1 MKPGLLR
8 AKQSRHRVMPRSDR
22 AELLAP
28 CGSFEALTAALR
40 CGADAVY
47 LGGKRFSARH
57 NAKNFD
63 REELREAVKLCHR
76 YGALA
81 YQAINTCVLDSEL
94 EELAEEIAFA
104 CEIGIDG
111 LIIQDEAALYIVK
124 SACPDMPVHASTQLT
139 LHTQAGIKWAERRG
153 YQRAVVSRE
162 LPKEI
167 IAQLCREGI
176 EIEAFVHGALCMS
189 VSGQCYLSAMI
200 GSRSAN
206 RGLCA
211 GACRLP
217 FSAKAKV
224 QDKYALSLKDMS
236 IIDKA
241 CEISDIG
248 VSSLKIEG
256 RMKRPEYVAA
266 ATDALRRAL
275 DGEDYSVESL
285 KAVFSRSG
293 FTDGY
298 YTSKLGRAMFGARTK
313 EDVVS
318 ASGVLPQLRELYKKE
333 PQKFPISLEFTACE
347 GLSCVLKAKSGEYSV
362 VVKGDIPEKAINRPT
377 GEDIVKAQLSKL
389 GGSLYYLDSLDIQ
402 LDGGLML
409 PLSSLN
415 SLRRRAI
422 EALDAERMENLTKT
436 KSFSPE
442 NMFLARPKTLNLKYP
457 ELWASVQTVSQLSL
471 TDIGE
476 VERVIIPLSQAK
488 AYSTAGLP
496 KDKAVLSLP
505 RFTFDEEKVIT
516 ELKSAKASGF
526 ETVEATNPAHIVIAQ
541 ELGLKAIGGFGLNIT
556 NSVSAYE
563 YAQTGL
569 EAITLSFELKAF
581 QAGAI
586 AAPVPTG
593 AIVYGRL
600 PLMLTVNCPI
610 NAEVGC
616 KSCAHAVVDRTGA
629 KFPILCH
636 KGLGYYELLNS
647 KTLWLSDKLR
657 DFNLDFG
664 VLFFTNETAEQVR
677 DVLDDYRNG
686 AKPEGEFTRGL
697 YYRGIE

>member
-1 MKPGLLR
+1 MQK
-8 AKQSRHRVMPRSDR
+8 SNR

-28 CGSFEALTAALR
+28 CGSFEALTAALK

-47 LGGKRFSARH
+47 FGGKKFSARR

-63 REELREAVKLCHR
+63 CDELREAVKLCHR

-94 EELAEEIAFA
+94 DELADVIAFA

-111 LIIQDEAALYIVK
+111 LIVQDEAVLYIVK

-139 LHTQAGIKWAERRG
+139 LHTRAGMKWAKRRG

-162 LPKEI
+162 LSRDI
-167 IAQLCREGI
+167 IAGLCREDI
-176 EIEAFVHGALCMS
+176 EVEAFVHGALCMS

-217 FSAKAKV
+217 FSASGKS
-224 QDKYALSLKDMS
+224 QDRYALSLKDMS
-236 IIDKA
+236 IICKA
-241 CEISDIG
+241 REMSDIG

-266 ATDALRRAL
+266 ATDALRHSL
-275 DGEDYSVESL
+275 DGEDYSVDSL

-298 YTSKLGRAMFGARTK
+298 YAGSLGKAMFGSRTRD
-313 EDVVS
+313 DVVS
-318 ASGVLPQLRELYKKE
+318 ANEVLPSLRELYRKE
-333 PQKFPISLEFTACE
+333 PARFPMSLEFCMHKGE
-347 GLSCVLKAKSGEYSV
+347 PCKLIAKSGDYSAV
-362 VVKGDIPEKAINRPT
+362 IEGDIPEMAINRPT
-377 GEDIVKAQLSKL
+377 GEDVVKAQLSKL
-389 GGSLYYLDSLDIQ
+389 GGSLYYPDELKISI
-402 LDGGLML
+402 DGGLMI

-415 SLRRRAI
+415 LLRRRAV
-422 EALDAERMENLTKT
+422 EAIDKARTEGLTKI

-442 NMFLARPKTLNLKYP
+442 KMLLARPKTLNLKNP
-457 ELWASVQTVSQLSL
+457 ELWISVQSVSQLSL
-471 TDIGE
+471 IDIDKVG
-476 VERVIIPLSQAK
+476 RVIIPLSQAK
-488 AYSTAGLP
+488 AYYRADLS
-496 KDKAVLSLP
+496 KEKAVLSLP
-505 RFTFDEEKVIT
+505 RFTFDEDKVT
-516 ELKSAKASGF
+516 AELSTAKAFGF
-526 ETVEATNPAHIVIAQ
+526 ETVEVTNPAHIVIAE
-541 ELGLKAIGGFGLNIT
+541 ELGLRAIGGFGLNIT

-563 YAQTGL
+563 YAGAGL
-569 EAITLSFELKAF
+569 EAMTLSFELKAF
-581 QAGAI
+581 QAEAV

-593 AIVYGRL
+593 AVIYGRL

-616 KSCAHAVVDRTGA
+616 KSCTHSVTDRTGA
-629 KFPILCH
+629 KFPVLCR
-636 KGLGYYELLNS
+636 KELGYYELLNS
-647 KTLWLSDKLR
+647 KTLRLSDKLM
-657 DFNLDFG
+657 DFNLDYGILYFTRESPQQVKS
-664 VLFFTNETAEQVR
+664 VLE
-677 DVLDDYRNG
+677 DYRSG
-686 AKPEGEFTRGL
+686 AKPEGDFTRGL

>member
-1 MKPGLLR
+1 MQK
-8 AKQSRHRVMPRSDR
+8 SDR

-63 REELREAVKLCHR
+63 SDELRDAVRLCHR

-81 YQAINTCVLDSEL
+81 YQAINTCVLDGEL
-94 EELAEEIAFA
+94 EELARVIAFA

-111 LIIQDEAALYIVK
+111 LIVQDEAALYIVK

-139 LHTQAGIKWAERRG
+139 LHTQAGMKWAKRRG
-153 YQRAVVSRE
+153 YRRAVVSRE
-162 LPKEI
+162 LSKQI

-189 VSGQCYLSAMI
+189 ASGQCYLSAMI

-217 FSAKAKV
+217 FSAKGKS

-236 IIDKA
+236 VIDNA
-241 CEISDIG
+241 REMSDIG

-266 ATDALRRAL
+266 ATDALRRSL

-298 YTSKLGRAMFGARTK
+298 YTSRTGRDMFGARTK

-333 PQKFPISLEFTACE
+333 PQKFPISLEFTARD
-347 GLSCVLKAKSGEYSV
+347 GLPCVLKAKSGEYSAV
-362 VVKGDIPEKAINRPT
+362 IKGDAPEKAINRPT
-377 GEDIVKAQLSKL
+377 GEDTVKAQLSKL
-389 GGSLYYLDSLDIQ
+389 GGSLYYPDSIEISM
-402 LDGGLML
+402 DGGLMI

-415 SLRRRAI
+415 SLRRRAVD
-422 EALDAERMENLTKT
+422 ALDEARMESLTKV

-471 TDIGE
+471 VDIGE
-476 VERVIIPLSQAK
+476 VERVIIPLSQAETY
-488 AYSTAGLP
+488 ARAGLP

-505 RFTFDEEKVIT
+505 RFTFNEDKMISELEAAKV
-516 ELKSAKASGF
+516 LGF
-526 ETVEATNPAHIVIAQ
+526 EAVEAVNPAHIVIAQ

-556 NSVSAYE
+556 NSISAYE
-563 YAQTGL
+563 YAQAGL

-616 KSCAHAVVDRTGA
+616 KGCTHSVVDRTGA
-629 KFPILCH
+629 KFPILCRRE
-636 KGLGYYELLNS
+636 LGYYELLNS

-657 DFNLDFG
+657 DFSLDFG
-664 VLFFTNETAEQVR
+664 ILYFTNESPEQVR
-677 DVLDDYRNG
+677 DVFDDYRNG
-686 AKPEGEFTRGL
+686 AKPEGDFTRGL

>member
-1 MKPGLLR
+1 MLK
-8 AKQSRHRVMPRSDR
+8 DNR

-47 LGGKRFSARH
+47 LGGKKFSARH

-63 REELREAVKLCHR
+63 RDELREAVKLCHR

-81 YQAINTCVLDSEL
+81 YQAINTCVLDGEL
-94 EELAEEIAFA
+94 EELAQEIAFA
-104 CEIGIDG
+104 CEIGMDG
-111 LIIQDEAALYIVK
+111 LIVQDEAVLYIVK

-139 LHTQAGIKWAERRG
+139 LHTQAGMKWAKRRG

-162 LPKEI
+162 LPRDI
-167 IAQLCREGI
+167 IAQLCLQGI
-176 EIEAFVHGALCMS
+176 EVEAFVHGALCMS

-200 GSRSAN
+200 GTRSAN

-217 FSAKAKV
+217 FSAVGKA

-236 IIDKA
+236 IIDHA
-241 CEISDIG
+241 CEMSDIG

-266 ATDALRRAL
+266 ATDALRRSL
-275 DGEDYSVESL
+275 DGKDYSVDSL

-298 YTSKLGRAMFGARTK
+298 YTGSLGKAMFGARTK

-318 ASGVLPQLRELYKKE
+318 ASGVLPSLHELYKKE
-333 PQKFPISLEFTACE
+333 PAKFPLSLEFTAHDGEACT
-347 GLSCVLKAKSGEYSV
+347 LSAKSGEYSAV
-362 VVKGDIPEKAINRPT
+362 IEGDIPEKAINRPT
-377 GEDIVKAQLSKL
+377 GEDVIKAQLSKL
-389 GGSLYYLDSLDIQ
+389 GGSLYYLDNLDIYM
-402 LDGGLML
+402 DSGLMI

-415 SLRRRAI
+415 SLRRRAAI
-422 EALDAERMENLTKT
+422 ALDEARTDSLTKI

-457 ELWASVQTVSQLSL
+457 ELWVSVQSVSQLSL
-471 TDIGE
+471 VDVSE
-476 VERVIIPLSQAK
+476 AARVIIPLSQAG
-488 AYSTAGLP
+488 AYAQAGLP
-496 KDKAVLSLP
+496 KEKAVLSLP
-505 RFTFDEEKVIT
+505 RFTFDEDRVIS
-516 ELKSAKASGF
+516 EIKAAKSMGF
-526 ETVEATNPAHIVIAQ
+526 DTIEATNPAHIVIAQ

-563 YAQTGL
+563 YAQAGL
-569 EAITLSFELKAF
+569 EALTLSFELKAF

-593 AIVYGRL
+593 AVVYGRL

-616 KSCAHAVVDRTGA
+616 KNCTRSVVDRTGA
-629 KFPILCH
+629 KFPVLCR
-636 KGLGYYELLNS
+636 KELGYYELLNS

-664 VLFFTNETAEQVR
+664 ILYFTTETPAQVKNVLN
-677 DVLDDYRNG
+677 DYKNG
-686 AKPEGEFTRGL
+686 AKPESEFTRGL

>member
-1 MKPGLLR
+1 MQK
-8 AKQSRHRVMPRSDR
+8 SDR

-57 NAKNFD
+57 NARNFD
-63 REELREAVKLCHR
+63 SDELRDAVRLCHR

-81 YQAINTCVLDSEL
+81 YQAINTCVLDGEL
-94 EELAEEIAFA
+94 EELAQDIAFA

-111 LIIQDEAALYIVK
+111 LIVQDEAALYIVK

-139 LHTQAGIKWAERRG
+139 LHTQAGMKWAKRRG
-153 YQRAVVSRE
+153 YRRAVVSRE
-162 LPKEI
+162 LPRQI

-217 FSAKAKV
+217 FSAKGKS

-236 IIDKA
+236 VIDNA
-241 CEISDIG
+241 REMSDIG

-266 ATDALRRAL
+266 ATDALRRSL

-298 YTSKLGRAMFGARTK
+298 YTSRTGRDMFGARTK

-333 PQKFPISLEFTACE
+333 PQKFPISLEFTARD
-347 GLSCVLKAKSGEYSV
+347 GLPCVLKAKSGEYSAV
-362 VVKGDIPEKAINRPT
+362 IKGDAPEKAINRPT
-377 GEDIVKAQLSKL
+377 GEDTVKAQLSKL
-389 GGSLYYLDSLDIQ
+389 GGSLYYPDSIEISM
-402 LDGGLML
+402 DGGLMI

-415 SLRRRAI
+415 SLRRRAVD
-422 EALDAERMENLTKT
+422 ALDEARMESLTKV

-471 TDIGE
+471 VDIGE
-476 VERVIIPLSQAK
+476 VERVIIPLSQAETY
-488 AYSTAGLP
+488 AWAGLP

-505 RFTFDEEKVIT
+505 RFTFNEDKMISELEAAKV
-516 ELKSAKASGF
+516 LGF
-526 ETVEATNPAHIVIAQ
+526 EAVEAVNPAHIVIAQ

-556 NSVSAYE
+556 NSISAYE
-563 YAQTGL
+563 YAQAGL

-616 KSCAHAVVDRTGA
+616 KGCTHSVVDRTGA

-636 KGLGYYELLNS
+636 KKLGYYELLNS

-657 DFNLDFG
+657 DFSLDYG
-664 VLFFTNETAEQVR
+664 ILYFTNESPEQVR
-677 DVLDDYRNG
+677 DVFDDYRNG
-686 AKPEGEFTRGL
+686 AKPEGDFTRGL

>member
-1 MKPGLLR
+1 MKKP
-8 AKQSRHRVMPRSDR
+8 DR

-40 CGADAVY
+40 LGADAVY
-47 LGGKRFSARH
+47 LGGKKFSARR

-63 REELREAVKLCHR
+63 RDELREAAALCHR

-104 CEIGIDG
+104 CEAGIDG
-111 LIIQDEAALYIVK
+111 LIVQDEAALYIVK

-139 LHTQAGIKWAERRG
+139 IHTQAGMKWAKSRG

-167 IAQLCREGI
+167 IARLCRQGI
-176 EIEAFVHGALCMS
+176 EAEAFVHGALCMS

-217 FSAKAKV
+217 FSACGKA

-236 IIDKA
+236 LIDKA
-241 CEISDIG
+241 VEMSDIG

-266 ATDALRRAL
+266 ATDALRRSL
-275 DGEDYSVESL
+275 DGEAYSVDSL

-293 FTDGY
+293 FTSGY
-298 YTSKLGRAMFGARTK
+298 YEGNPGGDMFGARTK

-318 ASGVLPQLRELYKKE
+318 ASAVLPSLHELYKKE
-333 PQKFPISLEFTACE
+333 PAKFPLSLKFTARSGEACT
-347 GLSCVLKAKSGEYSV
+347 LFAKSGKYSAVIEGSIPENAVNRPVGESV
-362 VVKGDIPEKAINRPT
+362 VET
-377 GEDIVKAQLSKL
+377 QLSKL
-389 GGSLYYLDSLDIQ
+389 GGSLYYLDDLDIRM
-402 LDGGLML
+402 DGGLMI
-409 PLSSLN
+409 PLSALN
-415 SLRRRAI
+415 SLRRRAV
-422 EALDAERMENLTKT
+422 EALDRARTADLTKV
-436 KSFSPE
+436 KSFDPK
-442 NMFLARPKTLNLKYP
+442 NMFLARPKTMNLKYP
-457 ELWASVQTVSQLSL
+457 ELWISVQTVSQLSL
-471 TDIGE
+471 IDVGNTA
-476 VERVIIPLSQAK
+476 RVIIPLSQAK
-488 AYSTAGLP
+488 AYSRAELP
-496 KDKAVLSLP
+496 MEKAALSLP
-505 RFTFDEEKVIT
+505 RFTFDEDKVT
-516 ELKSAKASGF
+516 AALKAAGDLGF
-526 ETVEATNPAHIVIAQ
+526 DSVEAANPAHIVIAG
-541 ELGLKAIGGFGLNIT
+541 ELGFKAIGGFGLNIT

-563 YAQTGL
+563 YARAGL
-569 EAITLSFELKAF
+569 EALTLSFELKAF
-581 QAGAI
+581 QAGSV

-593 AIVYGRL
+593 AVVYGRL

-610 NAEVGC
+610 SADAGC
-616 KSCAHAVVDRTGA
+616 KNCTRCVIDRTGA
-629 KFPILCH
+629 RFPVLCR
-636 KGLGYYELLNS
+636 KELGYYELLNS
-647 KTLWLSDKLR
+647 KTLWLSDKLQ
-657 DFNLDFG
+657 DFNLDYG
-664 VLFFTNETAEQVR
+664 ILYFTNETPEQVKK
-677 DVLDDYRNG
+677 VLEDYTNG
-686 AKPEGEFTRGL
+686 AKPKGEFTRGL

>member
-1 MKPGLLR
+1 MQK
-8 AKQSRHRVMPRSDR
+8 SDR

-63 REELREAVKLCHR
+63 SDELRDAVRLCHR

-81 YQAINTCVLDSEL
+81 YQAINTCVLDGEL
-94 EELAEEIAFA
+94 EELARVIAFA

-111 LIIQDEAALYIVK
+111 LIVQDEAALYIVK

-139 LHTQAGIKWAERRG
+139 LHTQAGMKWAKRRG
-153 YQRAVVSRE
+153 YRRAVVSRE
-162 LPKEI
+162 LSKQI

-189 VSGQCYLSAMI
+189 ASGQCYLSAMI

-217 FSAKAKV
+217 FSAKGKS

-236 IIDKA
+236 VIDNA
-241 CEISDIG
+241 REMSGIG

-266 ATDALRRAL
+266 ATDALRRSL

-298 YTSKLGRAMFGARTK
+298 YTSRTGRDMFGARTK

-333 PQKFPISLEFTACE
+333 PQKFPISLEFTARE
-347 GLSCVLKAKSGEYSV
+347 GLPCVLKAKSGEYSAV
-362 VVKGDIPEKAINRPT
+362 IEGDVPEKAINRPT
-377 GEDIVKAQLSKL
+377 GEDTVKAQLSKL
-389 GGSLYYLDSLDIQ
+389 GGSLYYPDSIEISI
-402 LDGGLML
+402 DGGLMV

-415 SLRRRAI
+415 SLRRRAVD
-422 EALDAERMENLTKT
+422 ALDEARVESLTKV
-436 KSFSPE
+436 KSFTPE

-457 ELWASVQTVSQLSL
+457 ELWASVQTVSQLTL
-471 TDIGE
+471 VDIGGI
-476 VERVIIPLSQAK
+476 ERVITPLSQAE
-488 AYSTAGLP
+488 AYVRAGLP
-496 KDKAVLSLP
+496 KEKAVLSLP
-505 RFTFDEEKVIT
+505 RFTFNEGKVIS
-516 ELKSAKASGF
+516 ELEVAKALGF
-526 ETVEATNPAHIVIAQ
+526 EAVEAVNPAHIIIAQ

-556 NSVSAYE
+556 NSISAYE
-563 YAQTGL
+563 YAQAGL

-600 PLMLTVNCPI
+600 PLMLTANCPI
-610 NAEVGC
+610 SAEVGC
-616 KSCAHAVVDRTGA
+616 KGCTHAVVDRTGA
-629 KFPILCH
+629 KFPILCRRE
-636 KGLGYYELLNS
+636 LGYYELLNS

-657 DFNLDFG
+657 DFSLDYG
-664 VLFFTNETAEQVR
+664 ILYFTNESPEQVR
-677 DVLDDYRNG
+677 DVFDDYRNG
-686 AKPEGEFTRGL
+686 AKPEGDFTRGL

>member
-1 MKPGLLR
+1 MQK
-8 AKQSRHRVMPRSDR
+8 SDR

-63 REELREAVKLCHR
+63 SDELRDAVRLCHR

-81 YQAINTCVLDSEL
+81 YQAINTCVLDGEL
-94 EELAEEIAFA
+94 EELAQDIAFA

-111 LIIQDEAALYIVK
+111 LIVQDEAALYIVK

-139 LHTQAGIKWAERRG
+139 LHTQAGMKWAKRRG
-153 YQRAVVSRE
+153 YRRAVVSRE
-162 LPKEI
+162 LPRQI

-217 FSAKAKV
+217 FSAKGKS

-236 IIDKA
+236 VIDNA
-241 CEISDIG
+241 REMSDIG

-266 ATDALRRAL
+266 ATDALRRSL

-298 YTSKLGRAMFGARTK
+298 YTSRTGRDMFGARTK

-333 PQKFPISLEFTACE
+333 PQKFPISLEFTARD
-347 GLSCVLKAKSGEYSV
+347 GLPCVLKAKSGEYSAV
-362 VVKGDIPEKAINRPT
+362 IKGDAPEKAINRPT
-377 GEDIVKAQLSKL
+377 GEDTVKAQLSKL
-389 GGSLYYLDSLDIQ
+389 GGSLYYPDSIEISM
-402 LDGGLML
+402 DGGLMI

-415 SLRRRAI
+415 SLRRRAVD
-422 EALDAERMENLTKT
+422 ALDEARMESLTKV

-442 NMFLARPKTLNLKYP
+442 NMFLVRPKTLNLKYP

-471 TDIGE
+471 VDIGE
-476 VERVIIPLSQAK
+476 VERVIIPLSQAETY
-488 AYSTAGLP
+488 ARAGLP

-505 RFTFDEEKVIT
+505 RFTFNEDKMISELEAAKV
-516 ELKSAKASGF
+516 LGF
-526 ETVEATNPAHIVIAQ
+526 EAVEAVNPAHIVIAQ

-556 NSVSAYE
+556 NSISAYE
-563 YAQTGL
+563 YAQAGL

-600 PLMLTVNCPI
+600 PLMLTANCPI

-616 KSCAHAVVDRTGA
+616 KGCTHSVVDRTGA

-636 KGLGYYELLNS
+636 KELGYYELLNS

-657 DFNLDFG
+657 DFSLDYG
-664 VLFFTNETAEQVR
+664 ILYFTNESPEQVR
-677 DVLDDYRNG
+677 DVFDDYRNG
-686 AKPEGEFTRGL
+686 AKPEGDFTRGL

>member
-1 MKPGLLR
+1 MQK
-8 AKQSRHRVMPRSDR
+8 SDR

-63 REELREAVKLCHR
+63 SDELRDAVRLCHR

-81 YQAINTCVLDSEL
+81 YQAINTCVLDGEL
-94 EELAEEIAFA
+94 EELAQDIAFA

-111 LIIQDEAALYIVK
+111 LIVQDEAALYIVK

-139 LHTQAGIKWAERRG
+139 LHTQAGMKWAKRRG
-153 YQRAVVSRE
+153 YRRAVVSRE
-162 LPKEI
+162 LPRQI

-217 FSAKAKV
+217 FSAKGKS

-236 IIDKA
+236 VIDNA
-241 CEISDIG
+241 REMSDIG

-266 ATDALRRAL
+266 ATDALRRSL

-298 YTSKLGRAMFGARTK
+298 YTSRTGRDMFGARTK

-333 PQKFPISLEFTACE
+333 PQKFPISLEFTARD
-347 GLSCVLKAKSGEYSV
+347 GLPCVLKAKSGEYSAV
-362 VVKGDIPEKAINRPT
+362 IKGDAPEKAINRPT
-377 GEDIVKAQLSKL
+377 GEDTVKAQLSKL
-389 GGSLYYLDSLDIQ
+389 GGSLYYPDSIEISM
-402 LDGGLML
+402 DGGLMI

-415 SLRRRAI
+415 SLRRRAVD
-422 EALDAERMENLTKT
+422 ALDEARMESLTKV

-471 TDIGE
+471 VDIGE
-476 VERVIIPLSQAK
+476 VERVIIPLSQAETY
-488 AYSTAGLP
+488 ARAGLP

-505 RFTFDEEKVIT
+505 RFTFNEDKMISELEAAKV
-516 ELKSAKASGF
+516 LGF
-526 ETVEATNPAHIVIAQ
+526 EAVEAVNPAHIVIAQ

-556 NSVSAYE
+556 NSISAYE
-563 YAQTGL
+563 YAQAGL

-616 KSCAHAVVDRTGA
+616 KGCTHSVVDRTGA

-636 KGLGYYELLNS
+636 KKLGYYELLNS

-657 DFNLDFG
+657 DFSLDYG
-664 VLFFTNETAEQVR
+664 ILYFTNESPEQVR
-677 DVLDDYRNG
+677 DVFDDYRNG
-686 AKPEGEFTRGL
+686 AKPEGDFTRGL

>member
-1 MKPGLLR
+1 MQK
-8 AKQSRHRVMPRSDR
+8 SDR

-63 REELREAVKLCHR
+63 SDELRDAVRLCHR

-81 YQAINTCVLDSEL
+81 YQAINTCVLDGEL
-94 EELAEEIAFA
+94 EELARVIAFA

-111 LIIQDEAALYIVK
+111 LIVQDEAALYIVK

-139 LHTQAGIKWAERRG
+139 LHTQAGMKWAKRRG
-153 YQRAVVSRE
+153 YRRAVVSRE
-162 LPKEI
+162 LSKQI

-217 FSAKAKV
+217 FSAKGKS

-236 IIDKA
+236 VIDNA
-241 CEISDIG
+241 REMSGIG

-266 ATDALRRAL
+266 ATDALRRSL

-298 YTSKLGRAMFGARTK
+298 YTSRTGRDMFGARTK

-333 PQKFPISLEFTACE
+333 PQKFPISLEFTARE
-347 GLSCVLKAKSGEYSV
+347 GLPCVLKAKSGEYSAV
-362 VVKGDIPEKAINRPT
+362 
-377 GEDIVKAQLSKL
+377 
-389 GGSLYYLDSLDIQ
+389 
-402 LDGGLML
+402 
-409 PLSSLN
+409 
-415 SLRRRAI
+415 I
-422 EALDAERMENLTKT
+422 EGYVR
-436 KSFSPE
+436 
-442 NMFLARPKTLNLKYP
+442 
-457 ELWASVQTVSQLSL
+457 
-471 TDIGE
+471 
-476 VERVIIPLSQAK
+476 
-488 AYSTAGLP
+488 
-496 KDKAVLSLP
+496 
-505 RFTFDEEKVIT
+505 
-516 ELKSAKASGF
+516 
-526 ETVEATNPAHIVIAQ
+526 
-541 ELGLKAIGGFGLNIT
+541 
-556 NSVSAYE
+556 
-563 YAQTGL
+563 
-569 EAITLSFELKAF
+569 
-581 QAGAI
+581 
-586 AAPVPTG
+586 
-593 AIVYGRL
+593 
-600 PLMLTVNCPI
+600 
-610 NAEVGC
+610 C
-616 KSCAHAVVDRTGA
+616 K
-629 KFPILCH
+629 
-636 KGLGYYELLNS
+636 
-647 KTLWLSDKLR
+647 
-657 DFNLDFG
+657 
-664 VLFFTNETAEQVR
+664 
-677 DVLDDYRNG
+677 
-686 AKPEGEFTRGL
+686 
-697 YYRGIE
+697 

>member
-1 MKPGLLR
+1 MQK
-8 AKQSRHRVMPRSDR
+8 SDR

-63 REELREAVKLCHR
+63 SDELRDAVRLCHR

-81 YQAINTCVLDSEL
+81 YQAINTCVLDGEL
-94 EELAEEIAFA
+94 EELARVIAFA

-111 LIIQDEAALYIVK
+111 LIVQDEAALYIVK

-139 LHTQAGIKWAERRG
+139 LHTQAGMKWAKRRG
-153 YQRAVVSRE
+153 YRRAVVSRE
-162 LPKEI
+162 LSKQI

-217 FSAKAKV
+217 FSAKGKS

-236 IIDKA
+236 VIDNA
-241 CEISDIG
+241 REMSGIG

-266 ATDALRRAL
+266 ATDALRRSL

-298 YTSKLGRAMFGARTK
+298 YTSRTGRDMFGARTK

-333 PQKFPISLEFTACE
+333 PQKFPISLEFTARE
-347 GLSCVLKAKSGEYSV
+347 GLPCVLKAKSGEYSAV
-362 VVKGDIPEKAINRPT
+362 IKGDVPEKAINRPT
-377 GEDIVKAQLSKL
+377 GEDTVKAQLSKL
-389 GGSLYYLDSLDIQ
+389 GGSLYYPDSIEISI
-402 LDGGLML
+402 DGGLMV

-415 SLRRRAI
+415 SLRRRAVD
-422 EALDAERMENLTKT
+422 ALDEARVESLTKV
-436 KSFSPE
+436 KSFTPE

-471 TDIGE
+471 VDIGE
-476 VERVIIPLSQAK
+476 VERVIIPLSQAETY
-488 AYSTAGLP
+488 ARAGLP

-505 RFTFDEEKVIT
+505 RFTFNEDKMISELEAAKV
-516 ELKSAKASGF
+516 LGF
-526 ETVEATNPAHIVIAQ
+526 EAVEAVNPAHIVIAQ

-556 NSVSAYE
+556 NSISAYE
-563 YAQTGL
+563 YAQAGL

-600 PLMLTVNCPI
+600 PLMLTANCPI

-616 KSCAHAVVDRTGA
+616 KGCTHSVVDRTGA

-636 KGLGYYELLNS
+636 KKLGYYELLNS

-657 DFNLDFG
+657 DFSLDYG
-664 VLFFTNETAEQVR
+664 ILYFTNESPEQVR
-677 DVLDDYRNG
+677 DVFDDYRNG
-686 AKPEGEFTRGL
+686 AKPEGDFTRGL

>member
-1 MKPGLLR
+1 MQKN
-8 AKQSRHRVMPRSDR
+8 S

-28 CGSFEALTAALR
+28 CGSFEALLAALR

-47 LGGKRFSARH
+47 LGGKKFSARH

-63 REELREAVKLCHR
+63 DDELLKAVRLCHR

-94 EELAEEIAFA
+94 EELARVIEYA

-111 LIIQDEAALYIVK
+111 LIVQDEAVLYIVK

-139 LHTQAGIKWAERRG
+139 LHSEAGIKWAASRG

-162 LPKEI
+162 LSKDI
-167 IAQLCREGI
+167 IARLCREDI

-217 FSAKAKV
+217 FSASGKA

-241 CEISDIG
+241 GEMSDIG

-266 ATDALRRAL
+266 ATDALRRSL
-275 DGEDYSVESL
+275 DGRDYSVESL

-298 YTSKLGRAMFGARTK
+298 YAGKTGREMFGARTK

-333 PQKFPISLEFTACE
+333 PQKFPISLEFTAHE
-347 GLSCVLKAKSGEYSV
+347 GEVCTLSAKSGEYSAFIE
-362 VVKGDIPEKAINRPT
+362 GDVPERAINRPT
-377 GEDIVKAQLSKL
+377 DEESVRAQLSKL
-389 GGSLYYLDSLDIQ
+389 GGSLYYLDNLDISM
-402 LDGGLML
+402 DGGLML
-409 PLSSLN
+409 PLSALN
-415 SLRRRAI
+415 SLRRRAV
-422 EALDAERMENLTKT
+422 EALDEARADSLTKI

-457 ELWASVQTVSQLSL
+457 ELWMSVQTVSQLSAI
-471 TDIGE
+471 DVNE
-476 VERVIIPLSQAK
+476 VERVIIPLSEAK
-488 AYSTAGLP
+488 AYSAAGLP
-496 KDKAVLSLP
+496 KEKAVLSLP
-505 RFTFDEEKVIT
+505 RFTFDEGKVVAEIK
-516 ELKSAKASGF
+516 EAKALGF
-526 ETVEATNPAHIVIAQ
+526 DTVEVTNPAHIVIAG
-541 ELGLKAIGGFGLNIT
+541 ELGLRAIGGFGLNIT

-563 YAQTGL
+563 YAEAGL
-569 EAITLSFELKAF
+569 ESLTLSFELKAF
-581 QAGAI
+581 QAGAV

-593 AIVYGRL
+593 AILYGRL

-610 NAEVGC
+610 SAEVGC
-616 KSCAHAVVDRTGA
+616 RGCTRSVVDRTGA
-629 KFPILCH
+629 KFPVLCH
-636 KGLGYYELLNS
+636 KRIGYYEILNS
-647 KTLWLSDKLR
+647 KVLWLSDKMR

-664 VLFFTNETAEQVR
+664 VLYFTNEAPEKVR
-677 DVLDDYRNG
+677 DVLESYRNG
-686 AKPEGEFTRGL
+686 DKPEGEFTRGL

>member
-1 MKPGLLR
+1 MTLSRRPHIR
-8 AKQSRHRVMPRSDR
+8 AMQKANR

-28 CGSFEALTAALR
+28 CGSYEALIAALR
-40 CGADAVY
+40 RGADAVY
-47 LGGKRFSARH
+47 LGGKKFSARH

-63 REELREAVKLCHR
+63 DDELRDAVKLCHK

-81 YQAINTCVLDSEL
+81 YQAINTCVLDGEL
-94 EELAEEIAFA
+94 EELAQVIKYA

-111 LIIQDEAALYIVK
+111 LIVQDEAVLYIVK

-139 LHTQAGIKWAERRG
+139 LHTKEGMKWAASRG
-153 YQRAVVSRE
+153 YRRAVVSRE
-162 LPKEI
+162 LSKNVITE
-167 IAQLCREGI
+167 LCRQGI
-176 EIEAFVHGALCMS
+176 EVEAFVHGALCMS

-217 FSAKAKV
+217 FSANGKAA
-224 QDKYALSLKDMS
+224 DKYALSLKDMS

-241 CEISDIG
+241 DELSDIG

-266 ATDALRRAL
+266 ATDALRRSL
-275 DGEDYSVESL
+275 DGKDYSVDSL

-298 YTSKLGRAMFGARTK
+298 YTGKTGREMFGARTK

-333 PQKFPISLEFTACE
+333 PQKFPLSLDFRAHE
-347 GLSCVLKAKSGEYSV
+347 GEVCTLFAESGGYSV
-362 VVKGDIPEKAINRPT
+362 VIKGDIPEKAINRPT
-377 GEDIVKAQLSKL
+377 SEESVRAQLSKL
-389 GGSLYYLDSLDIQ
+389 GGSLYYLENLKIYM
-402 LDGGLML
+402 DGGLMI

-415 SLRRRAI
+415 SLRRRAAA
-422 EALDAERMENLTKT
+422 ALDEARADSLTKI
-436 KSFSPE
+436 KSFSPK

-457 ELWASVQTVSQLSL
+457 ELWASVQSVSQLSKI
-471 TDIGE
+471 DIGE
-476 VERVIIPLSQAK
+476 VQRVIIPLAQAK
-488 AYSTAGLP
+488 AYSAAGLP
-496 KDKAVLSLP
+496 KEKAVLSLP
-505 RFTFDEEKVIT
+505 RFTFDEDKIT
-516 ELKSAKASGF
+516 AELKTADALGF
-526 ETVEATNPAHIVIAQ
+526 DTVEASNPAHIVIAQ
-541 ELGLKAIGGFGLNIT
+541 ELGLKAMGGFGLNIT

-563 YAQTGL
+563 YAEAGL

-581 QAGAI
+581 QAGAV

-593 AIVYGRL
+593 AIVYGKL

-616 KSCAHAVVDRTGA
+616 KSCTRSVVDRTGA
-629 KFPILCH
+629 RFPILCR
-636 KGLGYYELLNS
+636 KELGYYELLNS
-647 KTLWLSDKLR
+647 KTLLLSDKLR
-657 DFNLDFG
+657 DFNLDYGILYFS
-664 VLFFTNETAEQVR
+664 NESPEQVR
-677 DVLDDYRNG
+677 DVLNDYRNG
-686 AKPEGEFTRGL
+686 AKPKGEFTRGL

>member
-1 MKPGLLR
+1 MLK
-8 AKQSRHRVMPRSDR
+8 DNR

-28 CGSFEALTAALR
+28 CGSYDALIAALR

-47 LGGKRFSARH
+47 LGGKKFSARH

-63 REELREAVKLCHR
+63 RDELREAVRLCHR

-81 YQAINTCVLDSEL
+81 YQAINTCVMDGEL
-94 EELAEEIAFA
+94 PELAEEIAFA
-104 CEIGIDG
+104 CEIGMDG
-111 LIIQDEAALYIVK
+111 LIVQDEAVLYIVK

-139 LHTQAGIKWAERRG
+139 LHTQAGMKWAKRRG

-162 LPKEI
+162 LPKHI
-167 IAQLCREGI
+167 IADLCREDI

-217 FSAKAKV
+217 FFASVGACRLPFSANGKA
-224 QDKYALSLKDMS
+224 QDRYALSLKDMS

-241 CEISDIG
+241 DEMSDIG

-266 ATDALRRAL
+266 ATDALRRSL
-275 DGEDYSVESL
+275 DGEDYSVDSL

-298 YTSKLGRAMFGARTK
+298 YTASLGKAMFGARTK

-318 ASGVLPQLRELYKKE
+318 ASKVLPQLRELYRKE
-333 PQKFPISLEFTACE
+333 PAKFPLSLEFSAHDGE
-347 GLSCVLKAKSGEYSV
+347 GCKLIAKSGGYSAV
-362 VVKGDIPEKAINRPT
+362 IEGDIPEKAINRPT
-377 GEDIVKAQLSKL
+377 GEDVVKAQLSKL
-389 GGSLYYLDSLDIQ
+389 GGSLYYLEKLDISM
-402 LDGGLML
+402 DGGLMI

-415 SLRRRAI
+415 LLRRRAI
-422 EALDAERMENLTKT
+422 EALDEARTDSLTKI

-442 NMFLARPKTLNLKYP
+442 NMFLERPKTLNLKYP
-457 ELWASVQTVSQLSL
+457 ELWVSVKAVSQLSL
-471 TDIGE
+471 IDINE
-476 VERVIIPLSQAK
+476 VERVIIPLAQAK
-488 AYSTAGLP
+488 AYLRAGLP
-496 KDKAVLSLP
+496 KDKALLSLP
-505 RFTFDEEKVIT
+505 RFTFDEDTVIS
-516 ELKSAKASGF
+516 ELEAAKRMGF
-526 ETVEATNPAHIVIAQ
+526 EAVEATNPAHIVIAG
-541 ELGLKAIGGFGLNIT
+541 ELGLRAIGGFGLNIT
-556 NSVSAYE
+556 NSISAYE
-563 YAQTGL
+563 YAQAGL
-569 EAITLSFELKAF
+569 EALTLSFELKAF
-581 QAGAI
+581 QAGAV

-593 AIVYGRL
+593 AIVYGKL

-616 KSCAHAVVDRTGA
+616 KNCTHSVTDRTGA
-629 KFPILCH
+629 EFPVLCH
-636 KGLGYYELLNS
+636 RELRYYEILNS
-647 KTLWLSDKLR
+647 KTLWMADKLR
-657 DFNLDFG
+657 DFNLDYG
-664 VLFFTNETAEQVR
+664 ILYFTGESPEQVKC
-677 DVLDDYRNG
+677 VLEDYRNG